1 MQNEKLRP
9 TPFIR
14 KEETSMNIF
23 KSALLF
29 LIATVLLITTA
40 PIGILFTL
48 VKQLVFN
55 KAKLLSI
62 YLLEVALVF
71 DQAGNVVMQ
80 HFLNFTLL
88 KKSPHAYLFG
98 NKNETISSV
107 IGKNCLTGTLNIV
120 GQWVDAFLNFI
131 DDRHS
136 LDSIIYD
143 LKIIAA
149 KEQGQKK

>member
-1 MQNEKLRP
+1 MQNHKLRP
-9 TPFIR
+9 APSLG
-14 KEETSMNIF
+14 KQETNMNIA
-23 KSALLF
+23 KSTLLF

-40 PIGILFTL
+40 PIGILFAL
-48 VKQLVFN
+48 VRQLVFS
-55 KAKLLSI
+55 KVKLLSI

-88 KKSPHAYLFG
+88 KKSSKAYLFG

-107 IGKNCLTGTLNIV
+107 IGKNNITGTLNIV
-120 GQWVDAFLNFI
+120 GQWTDAFLNFI

-143 LKIIAA
+143 LKVRAA
-149 KEQGQKK
+149 KDANSE